1 MSSALSRDTHGQS
14 PALSAAGAARRGRPR
29 ARASRGT
36 GQNSNSPSPRVPVP
50 GSRRSTGPTTSDTS
64 RTSQVESGLLVAG
77 RLPPGHD
84 VLGGVHAAAHGRSSK
99 KSHPTC
105 PVSVC
110 PSGFFDLEIFT
121 PFLLNRPS
129 QLSRETAH
137 FLDLSDPFL
146 VTQFHFFLRI
156 PL

>member
-1 MSSALSRDTHGQS
+1 MSSALSRDTQGQG
-14 PALSAAGAARRGRPR
+14 PALLAAGAAQHGGPR
-29 ARASRGT
+29 ARASPGT
-36 GQNSNSPSPRVPVP
+36 EPLYSQNSDSPSPQIPVP
-50 GSRRSTGPTTSDTS
+50 GRHRSTSPTTPDTS
-64 RTSQVESGLLVAG
+64 RTSQVESGLLAAG

-99 KSHPTC
+99 KSNPTC

-110 PSGFFDLEIFT
+110 PSGLFDLEIFT

-146 VTQFHFFLRI
+146 VT
-156 PL
+156 